1 MKFSLGQV
9 ACVLGADPPRTDAL
23 ISGWSVDS
31 RTLEPGDLFFAL
43 RGPRHD
49 GHDYLPEAFARGAVA
64 AVVEREASGGPL
76 LRVADTLAALQHL
89 AGWARRRWGG
99 RLVAVTGSAGKTTT
113 KEAIAQLLATALRTG
128 KSEGNLNNHVGVPLS
143 LLRLADDCE
152 AAVLE
157 LAMNHAGE
165 IRQLARIARPDIGVV
180 TMVGWAHAGHFRSL
194 DEIALAKRE
203 LIEELGPAGVAVLNA
218 DDPRV
223 AAFREVHPGATITFG
238 FSEGADVRAS
248 EVRCDRNG
256 ARFRSDGVEFET
268 RLPGRHGVRNILAA
282 LAVARVVGIPFERLR
297 EPVRSLEPPPMR
309 GERFEHRG
317 VTVINDCYNANPE
330 AVRAMLDLLGSIPG
344 GRRWAVLGEMAE
356 LGEWSETLHR
366 EVGRYAASGR
376 VDLLVGIRGA
386 ARYLVE
392 EAVATGL
399 PEGAACFF
407 EEPEEAGDFLRNHV
421 RPGDIVLFK
430 GSRATRVE
438 AALQRFLA

>member
-1 MKFSLGQV
+1 MKLSLGQV

-23 ISGWSVDS
+23 VSGWSVDS

-49 GHDYLPEAFARGAVA
+49 GHDYVPEALARGAVA
-64 AVVEREASGGPL
+64 AVVERETGGGPL
-76 LRVADTLAALQHL
+76 LRVPDTLAALQCL
-89 AGWARRRWGG
+89 AAWARRRWGG
-99 RLVAVTGSAGKTTT
+99 RVVAVTGSAGKTTT
-113 KEAIAQLLATALRTG
+113 KEAIAQLLGSVMRTG

-143 LLRLADDCE
+143 ILRLEEDSQ

-180 TMVGWAHAGHFRSL
+180 TMVGWAHAGNFRSL
-194 DEIALAKRE
+194 EEIALAKRE

-223 AAFREVHPGATITFG
+223 AAFRQVHPGPTITFG
-238 FSEGADVRAS
+238 FSEAADVRAS
-248 EVRCDRNG
+248 DVRCDRDG
-256 ARFRSDGVEFET
+256 SRFRCNGVEFET

-282 LAVARVVGIPFERLR
+282 LAVARVAGIPFERLR
-297 EPVRSLEPPPMR
+297 EPVRALQPPSMR

-356 LGEWSETLHR
+356 LGEWSEALHR
-366 EVGRYAASGR
+366 EVGRYAAGR

-399 PEGAACFF
+399 PDRAAFFF
-407 EEPEEAGDFLRNHV
+407 EEPEEAGEFLRSHV
-421 RPGDIVLFK
+421 RPGDVVLFK

-438 AALQRFLA
+438 AAMERFLQ